1 MPIRDDGCRGSV
13 SVDGMAPGEPSF
25 TLGIEEEYHLVERRG
40 GGLAVEPPPAM
51 LQAAQARLGERA
63 MPEFLKSQIEVAT
76 RKCTSLAEARGE
88 LVELRRTVAELAGDH
103 GLAPIAAS
111 THPFA
116 EWDQV
121 KHSERE
127 RYVQLA
133 RDLQGVARRLVI
145 CGMHV
150 HVGIEDPDL
159 RIDLMSQVAYFLP
172 HLLALSTSSPF
183 WRGEDTGLKSYRIS
197 VFQGLPRTGLP
208 ETFASW
214 GEYQRHIGVLVSAG
228 LIEDASKLW
237 WDIRAS
243 ARFPTLEM
251 RITDV
256 CTRLDDGISV
266 AALYRCLL
274 RMLWRLRRS
283 NQRWRNYA
291 RMLVDENRWRAQRYG
306 IGEGLVDFGKGAVVP
321 YRDLLEEIFELVAP
335 DAEAFGCQAEVAHAR
350 TILERGT
357 SADRQTEVYRAAIAE
372 GATQPEALRHV
383 VEWLIAETVAGF

>member
-1 MPIRDDGCRGSV
+1 MP
-13 SVDGMAPGEPSF
+13 AEPSF
-25 TLGIEEEYHLVERRG
+25 TLGIEEEYHLVERASG
-40 GGLAVEPPPAM
+40 SLAIEPPPAM
-51 LQAAQARLGERA
+51 LAAAQARLGERA

-76 RKCTSLAEARGE
+76 RKCTSLAEARTE

-111 THPFA
+111 THPTA
-116 EWDQV
+116 EWDLV
-121 KHSERE
+121 KHSDRE

-150 HVGIEDPDL
+150 HVGIEDADL

-197 VFQGLPRTGLP
+197 VFQELPRTGLP
-208 ETFASW
+208 EAFASW
-214 GEYQRHIGVLVSAG
+214 GEYQRHIRVLVQAG

-256 CTRLDDGISV
+256 CTRLDDGIAI

-274 RMLWRLRRS
+274 RMLWRLRHS
-283 NQRWRNYA
+283 NQRWRIYA
-291 RMLVDENRWRAQRYG
+291 RMLVYENRWRAQRYG
-306 IGEGLVDFGKGAVVP
+306 MDEGLVDFGKGVIVP
-321 YRDLLEEIFELVAP
+321 YRDLLEEILELVAP
-335 DAEAFGCQAEVAHAR
+335 DAAYFGCEAEVAHAR
-350 TILERGT
+350 TIVERGT
-357 SADRQTEVYRAAIAE
+357 SADRQRQVYRDAIAA
-372 GATQPEALRHV
+372 GAKPAEALKRV
-383 VEWLIAETVAGF
+383 VGWLVEETVAGL